1 LKARAKLWVKLKV
14 TDLVVETA
22 WLTLTEKLEFGDLL
36 YGLAKY
42 SCWFMTCEGKNSEV
56 IINALDRVI
65 SLDSTFTNQNKH
77 KYSLV
82 VEGEGASSGE
92 DGKEAVL
99 RRGDLQPE
107 KDFPFRAE
115 AGSAGVYACDCMI
128 SELESDK
135 DKSYADRLNGKLDGV
150 SVSEMRAGLVWRMI
164 VRADGKDDAAEKVK
178 KMAVTR
184 SRREGLLLNPHY
196 QEFEIISTVNL
207 SKGSRD

>member
-1 LKARAKLWVKLKV
+1 MKARAKLWVKLKV

-22 WLTLTEKLEFGDLL
+22 WLTLTEKLEFGDIL

-42 SCWFMTCEGKNSEV
+42 SCWFMTCEGSDSES

-65 SLDSTFTNQNKH
+65 SLDSAFTNQNKH
-77 KYSLV
+77 KYSLI
-82 VEGEGASSGE
+82 VEGENRSSGE
-92 DGKEAVL
+92 DGKEGVL

-107 KDFPFRAE
+107 KDFLFRVE
-115 AGSAGVYACDCMI
+115 VGSAELYVCDFLV

-135 DKSYADRLNGKLDGV
+135 DKSYADRLNGRLDGV
-150 SVSEMRAGLVWRMI
+150 FVSEMRAGLVWRMI
-164 VRADGKDDAAEKVK
+164 VRADSKDDAAEKVQ

-196 QEFEIISTVNL
+196 QEFEIISTLNL
-207 SKGSRD
+207 SERSRV